1 MAKLTL
7 LQFIRGQCKK
17 PAPVVKTN
25 LAGQTVVVIGANT
38 GLGFEACKH
47 FASMNPGRL
56 ILGCRN
62 KAKGDAAVEKIK
74 AETGYQAELWI
85 IDLSSFASVKAFV
98 DKFEK
103 EGGRLDILVE
113 NAGIMGSEE
122 YEVTEDGW
130 ASIFQVNDIA
140 PSLHALLLLPHMLR
154 TAAEHGTTPRIV
166 MVSSEMHYWSNLIR
180 DKGVVGS
187 KNMLKEL
194 SSKEYYKRSNSQARY
209 CDSKLLNVY
218 FARALQ
224 KRLTKTKPTIT
235 VNCLNPGFCLS
246 EFRREMGA
254 FMASFN
260 WLMEKSLAFTTE
272 EGSRQLVYAAI
283 AEKDKEDRMKG
294 AYISSSDVVEP
305 SDDVVSEEGA
315 KIEDRLWNELLDVC
329 KELDPRVQEI
339 ASKYLQ

>member
-1 MAKLTL
+1 MAKLSIS
-7 LQFIRGQCKK
+7 QFIRGQCKK
-17 PAPVVKTN
+17 PAPVVNTN

-74 AETGYQAELWI
+74 AETGYKAELWI

-113 NAGIMGSEE
+113 NAGIIGSED
-122 YEVTEDGW
+122 YQVTKDGW

-154 TAAEHGTTPRIV
+154 TAAEHNTTPRLV
-166 MVSSEMHYWSNLIR
+166 MVASEVHYWSNLIR

-187 KNMLKEL
+187 KNMLREM
-194 SSKEYYKRSNSQARY
+194 SSKEYYQRSDMQARY
-209 CDSKLLNVY
+209 QASKLLNVY

-224 KRLTKTKPTIT
+224 KRLLKTRPTIT
-235 VNCLNPGFCLS
+235 VNSVNPGFCIS
-246 EFRREMGA
+246 EFRRDLGIVMS
-254 FMASFN
+254 SFG
-260 WLMEKSLAFTTE
+260 WVVEKLIAFTSE
-272 EGSRQLVYAAI
+272 EGSRQLVYAAV
-283 AEKDKEDRMKG
+283 AEKDNEERMRG
-294 AYISSSDVVEP
+294 AFVSGSDVAEP
-305 SDDVVSEEGA
+305 SDDVISDEGA
-315 KIEDRLWNELLDVC
+315 KIEDRLWDELLDVC
-329 KELDPRVQEI
+329 KELDPRVREI
-339 ASKYLQ
+339 ANKYL